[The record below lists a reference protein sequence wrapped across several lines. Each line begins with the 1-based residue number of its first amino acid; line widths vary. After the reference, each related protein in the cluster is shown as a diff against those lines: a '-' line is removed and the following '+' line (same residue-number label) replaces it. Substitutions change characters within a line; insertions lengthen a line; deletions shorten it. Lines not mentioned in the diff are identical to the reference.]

1 MFDSAATVAE
11 RCRKA
16 IFKLQ
21 IPHAQ
26 SQVGQLLSISL
37 GVSSVTPGTKNQLL
51 DFIHMV
57 DRRLY
62 LAKRSGRNYIIA
74 QG

>member
-1 MFDSAATVAE
+1 MHVRLGCHCGRALSQSNF
-11 RCRKA
+11 
-16 IFKLQ
+16 Q

-62 LAKRSGRNYIIA
+62 LSKRSGRNYIIA